1 MALQEKT
8 MGLFD
13 QGFSSKNGLSPAA
26 IALLGLLAVK
36 GFENRDKIGGMLGG
50 LFGGGNGSTP
60 GTTGSGSVPAGSN
73 GGLGGA
79 LGGLLGGNAAGTG
92 GLGGLLGGLL
102 GEATD
107 ATGKG
112 GAVSG
117 GLGDLLN
124 SFDKAGHGDVANSW
138 VKDGPDKQPSATQI
152 EQSVGPDVLDQL
164 AQATGMS
171 RDDLLQRLKQVLPQA
186 VDALTP
192 NSRVPT
198 AEEAGQHLFN
208 GQA

>member
-1 MALQEKT
+1 MASQEKT

-79 LGGLLGGNAAGTG
+79 LGGLLGG
-92 GLGGLLGGLL
+92 LL

-124 SFDKAGHGDVANSW
+124 SFEKAGHGDVANSW

-198 AEEAGQHLFN
+198 AEEAGRHLFN